1 MIAHLR
7 ENDSTVFRA
16 GCIPLI
22 PFPVPDV
29 GVWNGYSRLVAN
41 IQREAE
47 FRNQSVKYA
56 AVSDRRF
63 FLVGRSEPDWRYR
76 NSRSLRKKRE
86 HFGGVAD

>member
-7 ENDSTVFRA
+7 ENDSTLFRA

-29 GVWNGYSRLVAN
+29 GVWDGHQRLVAN

-63 FLVGRSEPDWRYR
+63 FGRQVRAGTGATETAAP
-76 NSRSLRKKRE
+76 
-86 HFGGVAD
+86 